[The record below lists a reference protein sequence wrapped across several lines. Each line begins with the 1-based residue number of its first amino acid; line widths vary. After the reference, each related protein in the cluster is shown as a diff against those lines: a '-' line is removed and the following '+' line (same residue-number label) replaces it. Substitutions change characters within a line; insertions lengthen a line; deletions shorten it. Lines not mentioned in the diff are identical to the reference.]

1 MGGVGLKTPVTITM
15 GNLLAGV
22 AAFGA
27 VLWAVLTFTIGGL
40 RDDVGAIRDNIKG
53 LNVEAVMKAIDGLQT
68 ADRSNITRANEIN
81 VQLTQQIQ
89 GLRIDFVKYSEK
101 FDSMS
106 SKFDSM
112 NKSIDSLSSKIDK
125 LDSARSVPV
134 SYDPKQ
140 LMDFTEYLKKYA
152 GDNSRVVV
160 VPFPLTGTNVI
171 PH

>member
-27 VLWAVLTFTIGGL
+27 VLWTVLTFTIGGL
-40 RDDVGAIRDNIKG
+40 RDDVGAIRQNING
-53 LNVEAVMKAIDGLQT
+53 LNVNAVTKAIDGLQT

-112 NKSIDSLSSKIDK
+112 NKAIDSLSSKIDK
-125 LDSARSVPV
+125 LDSAHAVTV
-134 SYDPKQ
+134 NYDPKQ
-140 LMDFTEYLKKYA
+140 LMEFAEYLKKYA
-152 GDNSRVVV
+152 GESSRVVV
-160 VPFPLTGTNVI
+160 VPFPSAGTSVT